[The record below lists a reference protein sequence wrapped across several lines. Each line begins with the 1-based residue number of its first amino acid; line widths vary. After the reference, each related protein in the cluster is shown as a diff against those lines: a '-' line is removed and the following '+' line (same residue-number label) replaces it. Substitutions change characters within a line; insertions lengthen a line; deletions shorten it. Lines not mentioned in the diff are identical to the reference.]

1 MIRGAIFDMDGLLV
15 NTEPLWQKAEI
26 KIFNDLGVPMDVEK
40 CHSVMGL
47 RIDEVVKY
55 WYSKYPWKEK
65 YPEEVILDIK
75 DEVESQIRNGI
86 ALLPGAKELLEHL
99 QKKGFVLGLASS
111 SAHQIIRA
119 VLEVTGIGD
128 YFSVICS
135 AENEI
140 YGKPH
145 PAIFLSALKEMKLK
159 PDEAFAFEDSF
170 NGAIAAKAARLKTV
184 LVPAVHEYQDERF
197 AFVDMKLKSLAECDE
212 EKLSKLD
219 SD

>member
-1 MIRGAIFDMDGLLV
+1 MIKGAIFDMDGLLV
-15 NTEPLWQKAEI
+15 NTEPLWQNAEI

-55 WYSKYPWKEK
+55 WYSKYPWEEK

-75 DEVESQIRNGI
+75 DEVEGQIRNGI
-86 ALLPGAKELLEHL
+86 APLPGAKELLEYF
-99 QKKGFVLGLASS
+99 QKKGFMLGLASS

-128 YFSVICS
+128 CFSVICS

-159 PDEAFAFEDSF
+159 PDEALVFEDSF

-184 LVPAVHEYQDERF
+184 LVPADHEYQDERF
-197 AFVDMKLKSLAECDE
+197 AFVDMKLKSLTEFDE
-212 EKLSKLD
+212 EKLSELD

>member
-26 KIFNDLGVPMDVEK
+26 KIFNELQVPMDVEK

-55 WYSKYPWKEK
+55 WYSKYPWEEK

-75 DEVESQIRNGI
+75 DEVEGQIRNGI
-86 ALLPGAKELLEHL
+86 ALLPGAQELLEYF
-99 QKKGFVLGLASS
+99 QKKGFMLGLASS

-128 YFSVICS
+128 YFPVICS

-145 PAIFLSALKEMKLK
+145 PAIFLSALKEMKLM
-159 PDEAFAFEDSF
+159 PEEALVFEDSF

-184 LVPAVHEYQDERF
+184 LVPADHEYNDERF
-197 AFVDMKLKSLAECDE
+197 AFVDMKLKSLTKFDE
-212 EKLSKLD
+212 EKLSELN

>member
-26 KIFNDLGVPMDVEK
+26 KIFNELQVPMDVEK

-55 WYSKYPWKEK
+55 WYSKYPWEEK

-75 DEVESQIRNGI
+75 DEVEGQIRNGI
-86 ALLPGAKELLEHL
+86 ALLPGAQELLEYF
-99 QKKGFVLGLASS
+99 QKKGFMLGLASS

-128 YFSVICS
+128 YFPVICS

-145 PAIFLSALKEMKLK
+145 PAIFLSALKEMKLM
-159 PDEAFAFEDSF
+159 PEEALVFEDSF

-184 LVPAVHEYQDERF
+184 LVPADHEYNDERF
-197 AFVDMKLKSLAECDE
+197 AFVDMKLKSLTEFDE
-212 EKLSKLD
+212 EKLSELN